1 MIPVLLF
8 LAATALLA
16 EPVEYKIVSGGGNMI
31 TLEVQKTG
39 MMKGKAHHFEFP
51 NFQGR
56 LVYDSQAPANS
67 KVELKIEATS
77 MACHDTWVSPKD
89 LQKIM
94 DTALSDMLLVR
105 QYPEMRFTS
114 TKVTP
119 QGGSHFQ
126 VDGVLTIRGIA
137 KPITIAATLQ
147 PAGMAIEGRSVF
159 KMTSYD
165 MKPPSALLGAIG
177 TKDDMTASFH
187 VTASK

>member
-8 LAATALLA
+8 LGATALLA

-31 TLEVQKTG
+31 TLEVEKTG
-39 MMKGKAHHFEFP
+39 LMKGKAHHFEFP

-56 LVYDSQAPANS
+56 LTYDPQAPANS
-67 KVELKIEATS
+67 KVDLKIEATS

-119 QGGSHFQ
+119 QGGNHFQ

-137 KPITIAATLQ
+137 KPITLSATLQ
-147 PAGMAIEGRSVF
+147 PAGMVIDGKSVF
-159 KMTSYD
+159 KMTSYG